1 MLPAAGTVLV
11 ASRKLGDPSFMRTV
25 VYLVEHDDDGT
36 LGFIVNRPLDI
47 VLGDL
52 WQDCPADLTGTRIA
66 AEGGPVD
73 RHKGLLLHG
82 CPDIS
87 GAQAMG
93 TGVAV
98 GGDIDALVKRFAAG
112 PGALGPRLFLGHS
125 GWSAGQLA
133 AEIAGGA
140 WVVRP
145 AAIEL
150 LLTARPPATLW
161 QQLLDGGTLPEPS
174 LN

>member
-11 ASRKLGDPSFMRTV
+11 ASRQLGDPSFMRTV
-25 VYLVEHDDDGT
+25 VYLVEHDHDGT
-36 LGFIVNRPLDI
+36 LGFIVNRPLDL

-52 WQDCPADLTGTRIA
+52 WQDCPTGLTGIRIA

-82 CPDIS
+82 CPDIT
-87 GAQAMG
+87 GAQIMG
-93 TGVAV
+93 AGVAV
-98 GGDIDALVKRFAAG
+98 GGDLDELVKRFAAG
-112 PGALGPRLFLGHS
+112 PGLHGPRLFLGHS
-125 GWSAGQLA
+125 GWTGGQLA
-133 AEIAGGA
+133 AEIAQGA
-140 WVVRP
+140 WVVRS
-145 AAIEL
+145 ASADM
-150 LLTARPPATLW
+150 LLTAQPPATLW

>member
-1 MLPAAGTVLV
+1 MLPASGTVLV
-11 ASRKLGDPSFMRTV
+11 ASRLLGDPSFMRTV
-25 VYLVEHDDDGT
+25 VYLVEHDHDGS

-47 VLGDL
+47 LLGDL
-52 WQDCPADLTGTRIA
+52 WQECPSDLSAIRIA

-82 CPDIS
+82 CADIS

-93 TGVAV
+93 GGVSV
-98 GGDIDALVKRFAAG
+98 GGDLEELVKRFANG
-112 PGALGPRLFLGHS
+112 PGALGPRLLLGHS
-125 GWSAGQLA
+125 GWTAGQLDN
-133 AEIAGGA
+133 EIAQGA

-145 AAIEL
+145 ATPDV
-150 LLTARPPATLW
+150 LLTALPPATLW

>member
-1 MLPAAGTVLV
+1 MLPAPGTVLV
-11 ASRKLGDPSFMRTV
+11 ASRQLGDASFMRTV
-25 VYLVEHDDDGT
+25 VYLVEHDDGGS
-36 LGFIVNRPLDI
+36 LGFIVNRPLEV

-52 WQDCPADLTGTRIA
+52 WQDCPGELSGISIA

-82 CPDIS
+82 CPEVS
-87 GAQAMG
+87 GAQPMSP
-93 TGVAV
+93 GVAV
-98 GGDIDALVKRFAAG
+98 GGDLDELVKRFAGG
-112 PGALGPRLFLGHS
+112 PGPLGPRLFLGHS
-125 GWSAGQLA
+125 GWSAGQLT
-133 AEIAGGA
+133 AEIAQGA

-145 AAIEL
+145 ASADV
-150 LLTARPPATLW
+150 LLTVRPPASLW